1 MKEIAESFHVV
12 VERTGGAALMAV
24 LPVIPVLL
32 VYSGLQAVGRSFWSK
47 GTEHRR
53 RQLAR
58 EILDAP
64 SGFIDPYIQEL
75 AQRELR

>member
-12 VERTGGAALMAV
+12 VERTSGAALMAV
-24 LPVIPVLL
+24 LPLVPVLL
-32 VYSGLQAVGRSFWSK
+32 LYSGLQAVGRGFWSK
-47 GTEHRR
+47 GTEHKRR
-53 RQLAR
+53 WLAR
-58 EILDAP
+58 EILNAP